1 MLPVIKISP
10 NELKSGVQAH
20 WLNVSNRWL
29 STIEVHSPRSV
40 PFMFVCLL
48 LSLLFLYFS
57 QFSPQR
63 TFQAHFSVVI
73 FLSDTVLSFT
83 LLKEFHS
90 KAAPKQDLFIIQITI
105 HLSRFLSALLTSH
118 SVYKLQNSIITPMI
132 ACYCFVQR
140 HHLGA
145 ELEEVKI

>member
-1 MLPVIKISP
+1 MPPVIKISP
-10 NELKSGVQAH
+10 NELKSGAQAH
-20 WLNVSNRWL
+20 WLNGSNRWL

-48 LSLLFLYFS
+48 LSLLFLYFC

-90 KAAPKQDLFIIQITI
+90 KAAPKQDLFNIQITI
-105 HLSRFLSALLTSH
+105 HLSRFLSALQTSH
-118 SVYKLQNSIITPMI
+118 SVYKLQISIITPMI
-132 ACYCFVQR
+132 ACYCFVQS

-145 ELEEVKI
+145 ELQEVKI

>member
-1 MLPVIKISP
+1 MSPVIKILP
-10 NELKSGVQAH
+10 NELKSGAEAH
-20 WLNVSNRWL
+20 WLNGSNRWL

-90 KAAPKQDLFIIQITI
+90 KAAPKQDLFNIQITI
-105 HLSRFLSALLTSH
+105 HLSRFLSALQTSH
-118 SVYKLQNSIITPMI
+118 SVYKLQISITTPMI
-132 ACYCFVQR
+132 VCYCFVQR
-140 HHLGA
+140 HHSGA